1 MNQHMRKFAKRLPAF
16 CLLLVFFLTHPLPAR
31 AADFD
36 AQAMKQMSVFL
47 SNFTEIGM
55 LDFEASKTLNPDS
68 PGNMIRFGVWHNFIN
83 NYKSRISQC
92 QTANCQ
98 WGSLTIKCEYVQ
110 DSLKRYFDYDLAQC
124 PTVEDSDPPYHFDG
138 KLYHFEGAAG
148 EATYFARVE
157 SAKKLDDGTVQMQGV
172 VYNAD
177 DESIV
182 LGTFTALAKPHTW
195 KGKNTWALLSM
206 KTTFSD

>member
-1 MNQHMRKFAKRLPAF
+1 M
-16 CLLLVFFLTHPLPAR
+16 
-31 AADFD
+31 
-36 AQAMKQMSVFL
+36 
-47 SNFTEIGM
+47 
-55 LDFEASKTLNPDS
+55 
-68 PGNMIRFGVWHNFIN
+68 
-83 NYKSRISQC
+83 
-92 QTANCQ
+92 
-98 WGSLTIKCEYVQ
+98 
-110 DSLKRYFDYDLAQC
+110 
-124 PTVEDSDPPYHFDG
+124 EDSDPPYHFDG